1 MRYNQSME
9 QANVKM
15 AKEEN
20 QMDENKEPSQKT
32 GEEMQPLEFVII
44 VDSTDGRMESRP
56 GILCE
61 MAEFFRNNPDP
72 VRRLLEL
79 KLKPPC
85 GGPLNLN

>member
-1 MRYNQSME
+1 
-9 QANVKM
+9 
-15 AKEEN
+15 
-20 QMDENKEPSQKT
+20 MDENKESLPKT
-32 GEEMQPLEFVII
+32 GEEMPDLEIMVI
-44 VDSTDGRMESRP
+44 VDSSDGGLESRP

-61 MAEFFRNNPDP
+61 MAEFFRNNPDS